1 MRDRA
6 AKAQRILAAQQ
17 QLHRI
22 EQWKLAE
29 LQRELAEL
37 TSAQLEIIS
46 ALNDNNALHGL
57 FIDAT
62 ARRLGTLAEE
72 AERVS
77 RKTTDQS
84 LRTTE
89 HAVRVRASE
98 RLEQAVAQEL
108 QRGLEGKELLDI
120 IDQYLANKVTSL
132 P

>member
-1 MRDRA
+1 MQERA
-6 AKAQRILAAQQ
+6 AKARRILAAQQ

-29 LQRELAEL
+29 LQRELADL
-37 TSAQLEIIS
+37 TSAQMEIIG
-46 ALNDNNALHGL
+46 ALNDSNALHGL
-57 FIDAT
+57 FIDTT

-72 AERVS
+72 AERVT
-77 RKTTDQS
+77 RRTADQS

-98 RLEQAVAQEL
+98 RLEQAVTQEL
-108 QRGLEGKELLDI
+108 ERELEGKELLEVI
-120 IDQYLANKVTSL
+120 EQYLATKVTSL

>member
-1 MRDRA
+1 MQERA
-6 AKAQRILAAQQ
+6 AKARRILAAQQ

-29 LQRELAEL
+29 LQRELADL
-37 TSAQLEIIS
+37 TSAQMEIIG
-46 ALNDNNALHGL
+46 ALNDSNALHGL
-57 FIDAT
+57 FIDTT

-72 AERVS
+72 AERVTR
-77 RKTTDQS
+77 RKDDQS

-98 RLEQAVAQEL
+98 RLEQAVTQEL
-108 QRGLEGKELLDI
+108 EREREGKELLEV

>member
-1 MRDRA
+1 MQDRA
-6 AKAQRILAAQQ
+6 AKARRILAAQQ

-29 LQRELAEL
+29 LQRALADL
-37 TSAQLEIIS
+37 TSAQLEIIG
-46 ALNDNNALHGL
+46 ALNGTNALHGL
-57 FIDAT
+57 FIDTT

-72 AERVS
+72 AERVN

-108 QRGLEGKELLDI
+108 QRELEGKELLDI
-120 IDQYLANKVTSL
+120 IEQHLANKVTSL

>member
-1 MRDRA
+1 MQDRA
-6 AKAQRILAAQQ
+6 AKARRILAAQQ

-29 LQRELAEL
+29 LQRELADL
-37 TSAQLEIIS
+37 TSAQMEIIS
-46 ALNDNNALHGL
+46 ALNDSNALHGL
-57 FIDAT
+57 FIDTT

-72 AERVS
+72 AERVT
-77 RKTTDQS
+77 RKKNDQS

-98 RLEQAVAQEL
+98 RLEQAVTHEL
-108 QRGLEGKELLDI
+108 ERELEGKELLDI
-120 IDQYLANKVTSL
+120 IEQFLANKVTSL

>member
-1 MRDRA
+1 MQDRA
-6 AKAQRILAAQQ
+6 AKARRILAAQQ

-29 LQRELAEL
+29 LQRALADL
-37 TSAQLEIIS
+37 TSAQLEIIG

-57 FIDAT
+57 FIDTT

-72 AERVS
+72 AERVN

-108 QRGLEGKELLDI
+108 QRELEGKELLDI
-120 IDQYLANKVTSL
+120 IEQHLANKVTSL

>member
-1 MRDRA
+1 MQDRA
-6 AKAQRILAAQQ
+6 AKARRILAAQQ

-29 LQRELAEL
+29 LQRALADL
-37 TSAQLEIIS
+37 TSAQLEIIG
-46 ALNDNNALHGL
+46 ALNDTNALHGL
-57 FIDAT
+57 FIDTT

-72 AERVS
+72 AERVN

-108 QRGLEGKELLDI
+108 QRELEGKELLDI
-120 IDQYLANKVTSL
+120 IEQHLANKVTSL